1 MIITKNVHL
10 QDIKRFRVSEGRDL
24 EQGLRLDRNEKVD
37 VWPEDFISKVLAS
50 KPKSFFSTYPEISN
64 LYKKIAN
71 FNSIK
76 ESQVLITSGID
87 GGIQNLISVL
97 TNAGDVVGV
106 FSPTYAMYEV
116 YSKIFQVECFQIK
129 YSENY
134 KLNLN
139 DLDKFFEINPKILF
153 VPNPNQ
159 PIESSLDLKELT
171 SLAKRCKE
179 KNCFLVLDEAYHL
192 FGANTGISLLNNFD
206 NIIILRTF
214 SKAFGVPSIRAG
226 YTMSTK
232 ENMNIISKT
241 RIAHELNSMSIAVAE
256 YLLDNIN
263 IVYDYCEKIKISRT
277 KVLNEL
283 KKLELRA
290 RGKHGNYILITFKKH
305 EAAKKIVDYFKKKLV
320 YIKGP
325 YKSPWDKCVGI
336 TVGPEDLMQKF
347 ILMLREAKSE
357 NLF

>member
-1 MIITKNVHL
+1 M
-10 QDIKRFRVSEGRDL
+10 
-24 EQGLRLDRNEKVD
+24 
-37 VWPEDFISKVLAS
+37 
-50 KPKSFFSTYPEISN
+50 
-64 LYKKIAN
+64 YKKIAN

-76 ESQVLITSGID
+76 ESQILITSGID

-97 TNAGDVVGV
+97 TNAGDVIGV

-192 FGANTGISLLNNFD
+192 FGADTGISLLNNFD

-226 YTMSTK
+226 YTMSTE

-283 KKLELRA
+283 KKLELSA

-305 EAAKKIVDYFKKKLV
+305 ETAKKIVDYFKKKLV

-336 TVGPEDLMQKF
+336 TVGPEELMQKF